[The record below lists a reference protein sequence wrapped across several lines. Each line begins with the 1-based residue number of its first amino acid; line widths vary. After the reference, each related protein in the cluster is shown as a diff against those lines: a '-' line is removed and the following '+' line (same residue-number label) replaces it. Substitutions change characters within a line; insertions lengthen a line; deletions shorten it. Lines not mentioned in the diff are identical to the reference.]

1 MPKTDSWPMNGIT
14 RLSGTGSCDSMA
26 SLGSS
31 QSTMSNDS
39 LEYLSPEE
47 RACLMFLEET
57 IDSLDTESDS
67 GLSNSESDG
76 VDLGRSKFKDVYGNS
91 HTAASPRGSRSSLQ
105 SNLLVPGKKAD
116 AVSTR
121 GTSSSKILPTSS
133 ELTERDH
140 SPGGKP
146 KVPARELSRNA
157 LNVSDV
163 IPPPPPPPFFR
174 DNVEKAVINENI
186 QRSLFSRELQQ
197 KPQEISNVSFNKNEA
212 LAKRTSVASSQPLT
226 LEGLNRLRERASIKK
241 APLNP
246 AEINKVLPTQNV
258 TVSTQSSDLRVKESV
273 APTSIA
279 SVAPHKKE
287 EASEP
292 QTRSAPPTAP
302 KPKKFPPNIQLNT
315 SIGTGHLSNHEI
327 HSRAWK
333 EQTSPN
339 LASPTEGIPKPLATS
354 DPQKSRIEALKKLG
368 LLKQHSDSEL
378 KAEFGHPLKHHR
390 SMEALPVGQISLGDF
405 PKPKPLPEGRVDNAE
420 TEFSHSRSM
429 RPRSGTDLRTIKQEN
444 IFFSKSAN
452 FKSVTLERSGMG
464 LASYMANKA
473 NQTNPPKTDSTA
485 AKPVS
490 DTSLQ
495 SSLRNTRPRPASL
508 GNGKDFDLQDG
519 DIQKEEM
526 KLNSKIVR
534 KSYPA
539 PRVPEKTQHF
549 LNNSI
554 QITPRTSTEED
565 RKVALRKLGLLKD

>member
-26 SLGSS
+26 SLSS
-31 QSTMSNDS
+31 SHSTMSNES

-91 HTAASPRGSRSSLQ
+91 HTAASPQGSRSSLQ
-105 SNLLVPGKKAD
+105 SDLLVSGKKAD

-121 GTSSSKILPTSS
+121 DTSSSKMLPTSS

-140 SPGGKP
+140 SSGGKP
-146 KVPARELSRNA
+146 KITTRELSRNA

-163 IPPPPPPPFFR
+163 IPPPPPPFFR

-186 QRSLFSRELQQ
+186 QRSPFSKELHQ
-197 KPQEISNVSFNKNEA
+197 KPQEISNVSFNKSEV

-226 LEGLNRLRERASIKK
+226 LEGLSRLRERASIKK
-241 APLNP
+241 PPPNP
-246 AEINKVLPTQNV
+246 AEINKVLPTQNI
-258 TVSTQSSDLRVKESV
+258 TVSTLPPGLSVKESV
-273 APTSIA
+273 APISMA

-287 EASEP
+287 EAHEP
-292 QTRSAPPTAP
+292 QTRSPPPTAP

-339 LASPTEGIPKPLATS
+339 LGSPTEGIPKPLATS

-368 LLKQHSDSEL
+368 LLKQNSDSQL
-378 KAEFGHPLKHHR
+378 KAELGHPLKHHR

-420 TEFSHSRSM
+420 TEFSHSHSM

-444 IFFSKSAN
+444 LFFSKSAN

-473 NQTNPPKTDSTA
+473 NQTNPPKTNSTA

-495 SSLRNTRPRPASL
+495 SSLRNSRPRPASL
-508 GNGKDFDLQDG
+508 GNGKDFDLQEG

-549 LNNSI
+549 LTNSI
-554 QITPRTSTEED
+554 QITPKTSTEED